1 MQDDKLFKKLG
12 DFKSRAEA
20 ARQYVWA
27 DLLMDADNMLDL
39 LIQDI
44 DKFKVERE
52 QEEFDS
58 L

>member
-1 MQDDKLFKKLG
+1 MQDDKLFQKLD
-12 DFKSRAEA
+12 DFKQRAQV

-27 DLLMDADNMLDL
+27 ELLMDADHMLDR

-44 DKFKVERE
+44 DSFKSERE
-52 QEEFDS
+52 REEFDS